1 MKSAMRVSAID
12 SCLSNILMS
21 ILCIG
26 SISLASAAEPVGG
39 KLKQAPGRTAA
50 GGPRIPEP
58 QGGHFDATQVGPIQ
72 PIPRKELTGRKV
84 SQGKPDLIVDGLGF
98 TSAGK
103 VRYYILNL
111 SNTAVNQPFVVDIH
125 FNGQRRDT
133 VKHNSLP
140 PLSQQR
146 VESGMANPGGCT
158 EAQLRAV
165 ADSQQI
171 VAEASEGNNSQ
182 VRSQVPPCADLVVR
196 IEKNDVSSLKYKA
209 KVKVT
214 NKGTRATGRHFM
226 VLVREINVPV
236 GVIATP
242 PTDKKIENL
251 DAGKSTSFSYGGEH
265 FKTTTVGYHAIVD
278 RFDDVK
284 ESDESNNSVQKSLP

>member
-1 MKSAMRVSAID
+1 MKTAMRVSA
-12 SCLSNILMS
+12 SAVLTS

-26 SISLASAAEPVGG
+26 SISLSTADEPVGG
-39 KLKQAPGRTAA
+39 KLKPAPGRTAA

-72 PIPRKELTGRKV
+72 PIPKRELAGRNV
-84 SQGKPDLIVDGLGF
+84 SQGKPDLIVEGLGF
-98 TSAGK
+98 TLEGK
-103 VRYYILNL
+103 VRYFILNL
-111 SNTAVNQPFVVDIH
+111 SNTAANEPFVVDIH

-133 VKHNSLP
+133 VKHNGLP

-146 VESGMANPGGCT
+146 VESSLANPGGCA

-171 VAEASEGNNSQ
+171 VAEASEGNNLQ
-182 VRSQVPPCADLVVR
+182 VRSQIPPCADLVVR
-196 IEKNDVSSLKYKA
+196 IEKDDVSSLKYKA

-214 NKGTRATGRHFM
+214 NRGNRSTGRHFL
-226 VLVREINVPV
+226 VLVRESSVPA

-242 PTDKKIENL
+242 PTDKRIEDL

-284 ESDESNNSVQKSLP
+284 ESDESNNDVRKSLP

>member
-1 MKSAMRVSAID
+1 MKSAVRIPASAV
-12 SCLSNILMS
+12 LMS

-26 SISLASAAEPVGG
+26 SICPASAGEPVGD
-39 KLKQAPGRTAA
+39 KLKQVPGRTA
-50 GGPRIPEP
+50 GDGPRIPEP

-72 PIPRKELTGRKV
+72 PISRKALEGRNV
-84 SQGKPDLIVDGLGF
+84 SQGTPDLIVDGLGF
-98 TSAGK
+98 TSEGK

-111 SNTAVNQPFVVDIH
+111 SDTAVNQPFVVDIH

-133 VKHNSLP
+133 VKHNGLP

-146 VESGMANPGGCT
+146 VESSLANPGGCA
-158 EAQLRAV
+158 EAQLRAF

-171 VAEASEGNNSQ
+171 VVEASEGNNAQ
-182 VRSQVPPCADLVVR
+182 VRSQVPPCPDLVVR
-196 IEKNDVSSLKYKA
+196 IEKDNVGSLKYKA
-209 KVKVT
+209 RVTVT
-214 NKGTRATGRHFM
+214 NKGNRSTGRHFL
-226 VLVREINVPV
+226 VLVRDSVPL

-242 PTDKKIENL
+242 PTDKRIEDL
-251 DAGKSTSFSYGGEH
+251 GAGKSTSFSYGGEH

-284 ESDESNNSVQKSLP
+284 ESDENNNDVRKSLP

>member
-1 MKSAMRVSAID
+1 MKSAMRLPASAV
-12 SCLSNILMS
+12 LMS

-26 SISLASAAEPVGG
+26 SICPASAGEPVGD
-39 KLKQAPGRTAA
+39 KLKQVPGRTA
-50 GGPRIPEP
+50 GDGPRIPEP
-58 QGGHFDATQVGPIQ
+58 QGHLDVTQVGPIQ
-72 PIPRKELTGRKV
+72 PISRKALEGRIV
-84 SQGKPDLIVDGLGF
+84 SHGKPELIVDGLGF
-98 TSAGK
+98 TSEGK

-111 SNTAVNQPFVVDIH
+111 GDTAVNQPFVVDIH

-133 VKHNSLP
+133 VKHNGLP

-146 VESGMANPGGCT
+146 VESSLANPGGCA

-182 VRSQVPPCADLVVR
+182 VRSQIPPCADLVVR
-196 IEKNDVSSLKYKA
+196 IEKDDVSSLKYKA
-209 KVKVT
+209 RVTVT

-226 VLVREINVPV
+226 VLAREINVPV

-265 FKTTTVGYHAIVD
+265 FKTTTVGYHASVD

-284 ESDESNNSVQKSLP
+284 ESDESNNEVRKPLP